1 VLKGLTLE
9 GLTLKEVTL
18 KGVTLK
24 GVTLKE
30 VTRYSALA
38 GAGAYLAVVPI
49 VAVVVQNSL
58 KHVTRYTALAA
69 AGPGN
74 YLAALL
80 FCGLNQPEYFLAA

>member
-1 VLKGLTLE
+1 MLKGLTLE
-9 GLTLKEVTL
+9 GLTLKE
-18 KGVTLK
+18 VTLK

-49 VAVVVQNSL
+49 VAVVVQSSL

-69 AGPGN
+69 AGPGI

-80 FCGLNQPEYFLAA
+80 FCGLYPPGCFLGA